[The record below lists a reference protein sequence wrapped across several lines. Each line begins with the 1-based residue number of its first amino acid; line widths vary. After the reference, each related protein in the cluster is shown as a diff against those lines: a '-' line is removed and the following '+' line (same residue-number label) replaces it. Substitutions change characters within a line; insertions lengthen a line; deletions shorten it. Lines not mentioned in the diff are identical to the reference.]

1 MEKNKNKNVY
11 IIAEVGPNHQ
21 GSLSIALKYI
31 KKLSNIGVNA
41 VKFQIGIAEEHYSKD
56 SFKPVYQKKNT
67 NKKLTIIDEARRR
80 LLKQSDHIKLFKEC
94 KKRGVDY
101 ICSAFDLPSIKF
113 LYKNTKFPYFK
124 IPSGEIQSVD
134 TLNFISKKK
143 RPVILSTGMAKVKE
157 IGRAIRV
164 LNKKNITLLHCVSDY
179 PTKIEDVNLKY
190 MVKLKKIFK
199 LPVGLSDHT
208 SGILAPVIA
217 TSLGAKIIE
226 KHVTLNKK
234 LKGPDHKTSLTIS
247 DFKKMVTLI
256 RETEKILGG
265 TRKILSQGEI
275 SNSRAVRKSCVSKIN
290 IEKGQKILEKHIVFK
305 RPGYGLSPFKVSMLL
320 NKKAKKFIEK
330 NRVLKLEDFK

>member
-1 MEKNKNKNVY
+1 MTY
-11 IIAEVGPNHQ
+11 LA
-21 GSLSIALKYI
+21 LSIYI
-31 KKLSNIGVNA
+31 KTQNFLILKSPRG
-41 VKFQIGIAEEHYSKD
+41 
-56 SFKPVYQKKNT
+56 NT
-67 NKKLTIIDEARRR
+67 KYR
-80 LLKQSDHIKLFKEC
+80 
-94 KKRGVDY
+94 Y
-101 ICSAFDLPSIKF
+101 IKF
-113 LYKNTKFPYFK
+113 YF
-124 IPSGEIQSVD
+124 
-134 TLNFISKKK
+134 KK

-164 LNKKNITLLHCVSDY
+164 LNKKNITLLYCVSDY

-190 MVKLKKIFK
+190 MIKLKKIFK

-256 RETEKILGG
+256 RETEKFWG

-275 SNSRAVRKSCVSKIN
+275 SNLRAVRKSCVSKIN
-290 IEKGQKILEKHIVFK
+290 IEKGQKFRKTHSF
-305 RPGYGLSPFKVSMLL
+305 
-320 NKKAKKFIEK
+320 
-330 NRVLKLEDFK
+330 